1 MALDVYVMPLWRFK
15 AGDFEAPIEQNLR
28 LEPSVVSVDGVEK
41 PSRRRTGGL
50 ARWLHRSRARREVRA
65 VRKAVEAANR
75 VKVRWKDEGPVAY
88 SHQSPGMEALRA
100 YARWLD
106 CRDRFPTFDAPPERD
121 YYKHPVM
128 NVQLANP
135 TCAHLIGHSCFNGYY
150 LPADFEQVAEVEP
163 YLVFGWFERAFAQ
176 GTRPDPEGPAVAFS
190 EFPPSLGPVGRRE
203 SCISPASRDCRT
215 KLRTWPANH
224 FSWLIETR
232 NCPIVGLTCVCC
244 GKRNNGCL
252 RRHAR
257 HVNTPDEFAR
267 SAGRAGFVYR
277 RAGIHDPC
285 QGSGPCHPAG
295 QCRDALSWW
304 AVRCRP
310 DVGPGSSHPLA
321 SLGAARVAAQKRMA
335 AERLRQQLV
344 AALAH
349 VRLGEQGNPRQIGET
364 RYAFRR
370 EA

>member
-41 PSRRRTGGL
+41 PFRRRTGGL

-163 YLVFGWFERAFAQ
+163 YLVFG
-176 GTRPDPEGPAVAFS
+176 
-190 EFPPSLGPVGRRE
+190 
-203 SCISPASRDCRT
+203 
-215 KLRTWPANH
+215 
-224 FSWLIETR
+224 
-232 NCPIVGLTCVCC
+232 
-244 GKRNNGCL
+244 
-252 RRHAR
+252 
-257 HVNTPDEFAR
+257 
-267 SAGRAGFVYR
+267 
-277 RAGIHDPC
+277 
-285 QGSGPCHPAG
+285 
-295 QCRDALSWW
+295 
-304 AVRCRP
+304 
-310 DVGPGSSHPLA
+310 
-321 SLGAARVAAQKRMA
+321 
-335 AERLRQQLV
+335 
-344 AALAH
+344 
-349 VRLGEQGNPRQIGET
+349 
-364 RYAFRR
+364 
-370 EA
+370 